1 MTEPPP
7 EMTATIAHDDFAE
20 RTVLAACLNDPAM
33 IGRARRSLS
42 TDSFWRNHHGLI
54 FAAMM
59 DLDDRQQPTSPF
71 AVYETLI
78 AEKNL
83 TRAGGANTL
92 HDLYAFPYFGTNLAV
107 ATVGKLAR
115 QRSRSA
121 VAMRFSQIAEEVEDP
136 DAAAFAWAK
145 AAVEL
150 EVADR
155 RPRRGGAGGGAV
167 DVGGVLRPPAE
178 ADDSVVPGLLDRQ
191 EVVMILAAPGVGKSW
206 LSRQVA
212 LTVAAGTHP
221 FHAGRRIPPMRTLL
235 IDLENPESTVQRQT
249 WRARTTR
256 CSCWAAAH
264 RGPRLVLAA
273 HGGVEH
279 PQAAGRGAAR
289 AGHRRDAPGPGVHR
303 VAVQPVLTAARPIGT
318 RRRRRRSPC

>member
-150 EVADR
+150 ESLIDDHDEAEPVEGLSTWEEFFA
-155 RPRRGGAGGGAV
+155 
-167 DVGGVLRPPAE
+167 RPPKPS
-178 ADDSVVPGLLDRQ
+178 DSVVPGLLDR
-191 EVVMILAAPGVGKSW
+191 
-206 LSRQVA
+206 VA
-212 LTVAAGTHP
+212 L
-221 FHAGRRIPPMRTLL
+221 
-235 IDLENPESTVQRQT
+235 
-249 WRARTTR
+249 
-256 CSCWAAAH
+256 
-264 RGPRLVLAA
+264 
-273 HGGVEH
+273 
-279 PQAAGRGAAR
+279 
-289 AGHRRDAPGPGVHR
+289 
-303 VAVQPVLTAARPIGT
+303 QPVLARLVRLGHGGGGDDRRSEQGPRSSAVRVVDRASHAP
-318 RRRRRRSPC
+318 RRRGRSSSVAVRVDVVGAVAVVWAGHLAHRW